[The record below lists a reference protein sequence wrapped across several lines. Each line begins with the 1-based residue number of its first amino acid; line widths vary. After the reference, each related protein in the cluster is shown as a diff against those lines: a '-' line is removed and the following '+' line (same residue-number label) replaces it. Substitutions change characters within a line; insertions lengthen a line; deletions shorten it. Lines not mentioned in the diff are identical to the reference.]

1 MSDQGSDIETG
12 TQVPTA
18 GGAAKA
24 ATAGRES
31 QASQRVPEVLQ
42 YLLGE
47 LMDIPLTLQL
57 FLVDKGCDTPHKIV
71 KHATT
76 DQVTTWV
83 ARNPLVAKP
92 IHWKALS
99 DMRLMLIRYQ
109 TTLPPGAP
117 RKVNSL
123 VMKLDLW
130 RRLFSPASVRAYYAD
145 ERAGEQWEEYS
156 QREREKLQ
164 QEIRDLEAT
173 ASKLRQHA
181 TARQQE
187 LSSDSSQEQKK
198 PSPRDSSADSSGPD
212 TDQESSLHGP
222 SSTKGSTT
230 PTSTRSA
237 RSSPGKKIKHVSFA
251 KASDKTTTDAGGGDD
266 GSSSSSSSSLS
277 SDGGSSSSSSKAARK
292 KKGNKSKSS
301 KASLADTLVS
311 TLDRMSTDVS
321 GATSAKP
328 MVKLN
333 LADIKE
339 YDGGDKTWKPFFQ
352 SILSGFTLSRKGHL
366 LNVRGKK
373 AVKRHLKRRETDADY
388 NLAVQDFFAILLNKT
403 AGGTAHAQVEK
414 YTSTLDGCLAWASLM
429 DYHDFSGNVAHSG
442 AAVMKELHSLY
453 LAKDTKGG
461 YNWYVSKFDGYV
473 QELAQHG
480 ITIPDFL
487 LKTMF
492 TSGIRDE
499 AYRPTLDSS
508 VNETLEVIKKNLH
521 NKALDAGIAGG
532 NPRARRAQKRRSKRK
547 ANKKKQKEKKRQAAL
562 NNKRTN
568 SQDNE
573 PEMDSSFSRQAW
585 GNMSDPNKAWVNYHR
600 EQDRLAYG
608 QQ

>member
-1 MSDQGSDIETG
+1 MISQSLLISSGYEMSRQGIDIEETG
-12 TQVPTA
+12 SRSSA
-18 GGAAKA
+18 GGTAKTT
-24 ATAGRES
+24 TAGRES
-31 QASQRVPEVLQ
+31 QVPQRVPEVLQ

-47 LMDIPLTLQL
+47 LMEIPMTLQQ
-57 FLVDKGCDTPHKIV
+57 FLVEQGIDTPFKLV
-71 KHATT
+71 KFATSEQIAFWK
-76 DQVTTWV
+76 D
-83 ARNPLVAKP
+83 NHPYVAKP
-92 IHWKALS
+92 IHWTALS
-99 DMRLMLIRYQ
+99 DLRQILTQYQ
-109 TTLPPGAP
+109 HRVPSGSSKKNTLVLELESWKRMISPATVGLFYSKK
-117 RKVNSL
+117 RDDEL
-123 VMKLDLW
+123 EKLDKL
-130 RRLFSPASVRAYYAD
+130 AKD
-145 ERAGEQWEEYS
+145 ERA
-156 QREREKLQ
+156 KLQ
-164 QEIRDLEAT
+164 LEIIELRALASQLQQQLECQARRQE
-173 ASKLRQHA
+173 Q
-181 TARQQE
+181 
-187 LSSDSSQEQKK
+187 SSDSSQEQRK

-212 TDQESSLHGP
+212 TDQASSLHGP
-222 SSTKGSTT
+222 KSTKGSTT
-230 PTSTRSA
+230 PESTRSA

-251 KASDKTTTDAGGGDD
+251 KAAEQTTTGAGGGDD

-277 SDGGSSSSSSKAARK
+277 SDEDSSSSSSKAARK
-292 KKGNKSKSS
+292 KKGDKSKSS
-301 KASLADTLVS
+301 KSSLADTLVS

-373 AVKRHLKRRETDADY
+373 AVKRHLKRRETDPDY

-414 YTSTLDGCLAWASLM
+414 YTATLDGCLAWAGLM

-532 NPRARRAQKRRSKRK
+532 NPRARRAQKRRSRRK
-547 ANKKKQKEKKRQAAL
+547 ANKKKQRKRKGKL
-562 NNKRTN
+562 
-568 SQDNE
+568 
-573 PEMDSSFSRQAW
+573 P
-585 GNMSDPNKAWVNYHR
+585 
-600 EQDRLAYG
+600 
-608 QQ
+608 